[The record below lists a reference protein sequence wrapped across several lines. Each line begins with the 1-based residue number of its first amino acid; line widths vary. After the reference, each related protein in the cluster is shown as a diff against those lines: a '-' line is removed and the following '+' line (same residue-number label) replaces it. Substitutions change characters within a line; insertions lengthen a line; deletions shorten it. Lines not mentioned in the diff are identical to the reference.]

1 MSPYALDGVPD
12 IKSDLGLQEP
22 LCFSEI
28 IAFLPFSASF
38 HFRSLFVGFQK
49 PRDNLEN
56 HRSGL
61 VITLEAIIR
70 SHSFLLKV
78 F

>member
-38 HFRSLFVGFQK
+38 HFYTMYK
-49 PRDNLEN
+49 
-56 HRSGL
+56 
-61 VITLEAIIR
+61 
-70 SHSFLLKV
+70 KV
-78 F
+78 FKVNTTEKKILLTELML

>member
-56 HRSGL
+56 HRSG
-61 VITLEAIIR
+61 VGYY
-70 SHSFLLKV
+70 SGSYNPKP
-78 F
+78 